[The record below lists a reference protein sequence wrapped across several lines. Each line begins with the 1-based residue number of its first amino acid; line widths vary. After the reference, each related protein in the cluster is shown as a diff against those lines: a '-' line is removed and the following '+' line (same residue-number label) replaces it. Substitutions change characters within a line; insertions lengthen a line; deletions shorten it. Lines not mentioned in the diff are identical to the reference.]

1 MEPSTYTE
9 FTELLT
15 ARRAVNVKLWELYNT
30 KRPKNQRKF
39 ENAIAPL
46 HAELQGNTVAL
57 RAAVV
62 DRIWREHPDWRRPRV
77 ADQRQVMDLAER
89 LYAELVSTVD
99 VPSVEGKNNVE
110 AATLANDSSRTIQ
123 YK

>member
-1 MEPSTYTE
+1 VELSTYTE
-9 FTELLT
+9 FTALLT
-15 ARRAVNVKLWELYNT
+15 ARRVVNAKLWELYHT
-30 KRPKNQRKF
+30 KRPKNERKLL
-39 ENAIAPL
+39 NVTAPL

-57 RAAVV
+57 RAAIV

-99 VPSVEGKNNVE
+99 GP
-110 AATLANDSSRTIQ
+110 DSNSSSST
-123 YK
+123 YPV